1 QVQEVINPSN
11 EDDLLFEKLQ
21 TVDKLFK
28 PVRNTRE
35 AALDSASLVNISE
48 LGKKKAQALKTDFL
62 RFNAADFCDKVVC
75 FITFVSCT

>member
-1 QVQEVINPSN
+1 MYDINFLSVVQ
-11 EDDLLFEKLQ
+11 
-21 TVDKLFK
+21 
-28 PVRNTRE
+28 NTRE

-75 FITFVSCT
+75 INY